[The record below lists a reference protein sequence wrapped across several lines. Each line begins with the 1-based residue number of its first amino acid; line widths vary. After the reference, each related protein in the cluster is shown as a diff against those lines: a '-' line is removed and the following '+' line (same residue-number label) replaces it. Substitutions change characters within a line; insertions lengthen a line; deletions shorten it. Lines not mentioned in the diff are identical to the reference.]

1 MKLKFNR
8 NLVGALLFFALSLT
22 LFFLMPSQIKVVSN
36 DVINSASFPR
46 LIIFIMGACSLY
58 LILLE
63 AIKIIRKQPTEI
75 VELNLAEEGRTLV
88 VIGLLILFLVL
99 LNFIQFW
106 LSALIF
112 SSLLMFFMGTR
123 KWWKYA
129 IVFTVIISI
138 TFLFTEVLNVTLP

>member
-1 MKLKFNR
+1 MKIKFNR
-8 NLVGALLFFALSLT
+8 NLVGSLLFFILSIT
-22 LFFLMPSQIKVVSN
+22 LFLFIPSQIKVVSN
-36 DVINSASFPR
+36 DVINSSSFPR
-46 LIIFIMGACSLY
+46 LIIFIMGTCSLY
-58 LILLE
+58 LFLLE
-63 AIKIIRKQPTEI
+63 VIKIIRKQLSEITE
-75 VELNLAEEGRTLV
+75 LDLAVEGRTLV

-112 SSLLMFFMGTR
+112 SGLLMFFMGTR

-138 TFLFTEVLNVTLP
+138 TLLFTKVLSVTLP